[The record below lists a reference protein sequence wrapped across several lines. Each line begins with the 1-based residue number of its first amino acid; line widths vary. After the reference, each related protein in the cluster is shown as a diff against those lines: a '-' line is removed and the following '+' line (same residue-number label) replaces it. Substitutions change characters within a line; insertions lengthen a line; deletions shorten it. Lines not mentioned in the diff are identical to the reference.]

1 MVSKSVTILGLAAG
15 VTIIAVVVA
24 MAMAMSNTSVV
35 AAPLYSQKSELWAN
49 SIMVTAAGNGEI
61 DFVNKG
67 GAPETIIRIFTS
79 GFGEANRDNGWTE
92 IYKGS
97 PGNEP
102 TIEPNSEESIKF
114 EGLWDSGE
122 AESGSVLT
130 IGFTTSRGESYALS
144 TIVQ

>member
-1 MVSKSVTILGLAAG
+1 MLGLAAG
-15 VTIIAVVVA
+15 VAIVGLAT
-24 MAMAMSNTSVV
+24 AMSSSSV
-35 AAPLYSQKSELWAN
+35 AAPFYSQRSELWAN
-49 SIMVTAAGNGEI
+49 SITVTAAGNGEI

-67 GAPETIIRIFTS
+67 GAPETIIKIFSS

-92 IYKGS
+92 IYKGT

-102 TIEPNSEESIKF
+102 TIEPNSEETIKF

-122 AESGSVLT
+122 AESGSVRT
-130 IGFTTSRGESYALS
+130 IGITTIRGESYTLS